1 MNKYGDGERL
11 SRRRYHVEVIK
22 EEKKFSLFDLI
33 LATIFMPFD
42 ILINLALSP
51 IMYYVILILGIAYY
65 VIYLRGGF

>member
-11 SRRRYHVEVIK
+11 SRRRYHVEVIR

-33 LATIFMPFD
+33 LATIIMPFD

-65 VIYLRGGF
+65 VIYLKGGF